1 MAVEGSARV
10 LKYLLFIFNLLF
22 LLAGLALIIIGA
34 VATAKL
40 TPYSTVA
47 GVHFNGVGVFLIVI
61 GFVVFLI
68 SFFGCLGA
76 YKENYCLLIVF
87 IVLMVVTLLLLIAAV
102 ITAFVMRNQVTGWIT
117 DGFDGMIKEYKK
129 PDNKPITD
137 LWDAIQKDMECCG
150 SRNNTDWL
158 RNEYL
163 NQTSSTPDSCCKTVV
178 PACGDHQANP
188 IPADK
193 VYTKGCSG
201 KVSDSVFS
209 NVVAVGGAAVAIGIL
224 MLIGIIFASCL
235 ATAIRK
241 DYGSV

>member
-1 MAVEGSARV
+1 MAVEGGSRV

-40 TPYSTVA
+40 TPYSNVA

-76 YKENYCLLIVF
+76 YKENYCLLVVF
-87 IVLMVVTLLLLIAAV
+87 IVLMVITLLLLIAA
-102 ITAFVMRNQVTGWIT
+102 IIAAFVMRNQVTKLIT
-117 DGFDGMIKEYKK
+117 DGFNGTIAEYKDPK
-129 PDNKPITD
+129 NDPITD
-137 LWDAIQKDMECCG
+137 LWDSIQKDLGCCG
-150 SRNNTDWL
+150 SSNYSDWL
-158 RNEYL
+158 SNPYLRN
-163 NQTSSTPDSCCKTVV
+163 TSSTPDSCCLPEARK
-178 PACGDHQANP
+178 AECGKEQAKSP
-188 IPADK
+188 SQIYKD
-193 VYTKGCSG
+193 GCSE
-201 KVSDSVFS
+201 KVSNLVFS